1 MIIQGRSELILRLA
15 KGNGHNKIGASKRL
29 GGPVQQINT
38 KTVKIIFGLIF
49 GLKHKTNTI

>member
-1 MIIQGRSELILRLA
+1 MIIQGRSELTLRLA

-29 GGPVQQINT
+29 GGSVQQINT
-38 KTVKIIFGLIF
+38 KTVRIIFGLIF